1 MSTPVDPRLRP
12 LKRVEV
18 AIRQWLMR
26 RLQGHT
32 SPVKI
37 ERVQDA
43 LALPDEA
50 RILFLRQDRIGDVL
64 IATPIV
70 HAVRQELPHAT
81 IDMLLST
88 NNVAVRRTVD
98 SVVDHVLVYGRTFGA
113 LISMIRTI
121 RAQHYDVVVDLL
133 DNASATSTIFLR
145 FCGARFRVGI
155 DKENRDVYTHVV
167 PLLDRTKH
175 HVSDRI
181 AQLMMPFGVA
191 PDQVDM
197 RPRYLV
203 TEEEQAQARLD
214 LGVNPD
220 LPAVGVVLSGSLA
233 TRRLGADKTIRVLSR
248 VMSMYPSVQFYVF
261 GTPNE
266 QDQVRAIAEA
276 TGAHAVP
283 PSDGFHHYA
292 SRLRVMQALW
302 TPDTAATHLAAA
314 WQTPVCGMYIRD
326 VDQRY
331 PWYPYRTHV
340 EAVFSPT
347 DDLADTTE
355 TDIVKGIERLFA
367 YCGFERAE

>member
-1 MSTPVDPRLRP
+1 MSTPVDPRTRP
-12 LKRVEV
+12 LKRAEI
-18 AIRQWLMR
+18 AIRQWLTR
-26 RLQGHT
+26 RLQGST
-32 SPVKI
+32 PPVKI

-43 LALPDEA
+43 LALPDA
-50 RILFLRQDRIGDVL
+50 VRILFLRQDRIGDVL

-70 HAVRQELPHAT
+70 HAVRQQLPNAT

-88 NNVAVRRTVD
+88 NNAAVRRTVE
-98 SVVDHVLVYGRTFGA
+98 SVVDHILVYGRTLGA
-113 LISMIRTI
+113 LFSMIREI
-121 RAQHYDVVVDLL
+121 RAKRYDVVVDLL
-133 DNASATSTIFLR
+133 DNPSATSTIFVR
-145 FCGARFRVGI
+145 FSGAPVRIGI
-155 DKENRDVYTHVV
+155 DKENRNVYTHVV
-167 PLLDRTKH
+167 PLLDRTRY

-181 AQLMMPFGVA
+181 AHVMLPFGVV

-197 RPRYLV
+197 RPRYPV

-220 LPAVGVVLSGSLA
+220 LPAVAVVLSGSLA
-233 TRRLGADKTIRVLSR
+233 TRRLGADKTVRVLSR
-248 VMSMYPSVQFYVF
+248 VMSVYPSVQFFVF
-261 GTPNE
+261 GTPQE

-283 PSDGFHHYA
+283 PSDGFHSYA
-292 SRLRVMQALW
+292 TRLRVMQALW

-347 DDLADTTE
+347 DDLADTSETE
-355 TDIVKGIERLFA
+355 IVNGIERLFA